1 MTEAELQGKN
11 LIELLELLEEVPV
24 PAPVSMVPQTP
35 GWIVLGI
42 VLLTISIVVYRRVR
56 NHRRAEAYRKA
67 ALAELGQTADDP
79 ARIADVLRRTALAAF
94 PREQVAGLYGQDW
107 LTFLD
112 QSFPGSGFASG
123 PGQVLT
129 TAAYRD
135 TAPSSDLGKLARD
148 WIKTHKRSEGV

>member
-11 LIELLELLEEVPV
+11 LVELLDLLEGVPV
-24 PAPVSMVPQTP
+24 PESVSMMPQTP
-35 GWIVLGI
+35 GWIVLG
-42 VLLTISIVVYRRVR
+42 VLLAVVSVVVYRRIR

-79 ARIADVLRRTALAAF
+79 ARIADLLRRTALAAF
-94 PREQVAGLYGQDW
+94 PREQVAGLFGLDW

-112 QSFPGSGFASG
+112 QSFPGTGFASG

-135 TAPSSDLGKLARD
+135 TAPSPDLGKLAQD
-148 WIKTHKRSEGV
+148 WIKTHKRTEGN